1 MKVEINIPSAFEKH
15 YNSDRFEDSLKR
27 LIADAGEVA
36 GKYEVETAEMLI
48 KAFKESKQ
56 V

>member
-1 MKVEINIPSAFEKH
+1 MRVEINIPCEFEEH
-15 YNSDRFEDSLKR
+15 FNSDRFEDSLQR